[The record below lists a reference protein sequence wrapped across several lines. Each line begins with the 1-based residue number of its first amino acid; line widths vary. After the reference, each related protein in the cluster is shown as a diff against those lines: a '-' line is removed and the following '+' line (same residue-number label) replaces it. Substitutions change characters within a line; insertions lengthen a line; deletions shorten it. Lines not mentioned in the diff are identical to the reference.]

1 MKFYNTFKP
10 VICFVEAPNYL
21 LSVVEV
27 SRSLLGRQEVKLFDR
42 IPNACI
48 TGGWILRRR
57 VCQPLLCK
65 F

>member
-1 MKFYNTFKP
+1 MAIKSMKFYNTFKP

-48 TGGWILRRR
+48 TGG
-57 VCQPLLCK
+57 
-65 F
+65 